1 MSDMTHNS
9 FQDCDE
15 MFIPEFKEL
24 LDYSVEKFN
33 ALHHVD
39 EEDSET
45 ELASLPLQP
54 EPVDDVEEESFGGEY
69 YQ

>member
-1 MSDMTHNS
+1 
-9 FQDCDE
+9 

-39 EEDSET
+39 EEDTET
-45 ELASLPLQP
+45 ELASLPLRP
-54 EPVDDVEEESFGGEY
+54 EPVDDFEEESFGGEY